1 MSISISINL
10 LGVSP
15 LPLSLPS
22 HTYFLAGAS
31 NQMSVLLIYAFY
43 EWERWRGRWPNKK
56 FIHWSFYSQ
65 LHLFNV
71 DKDEHAFALSL
82 SLTPTICFSVWR
94 NHSYFIKL
102 TDYGLASLGFYTV
115 SFWPEP
121 ELAVSL
127 PSLARRLHCYANCS
141 QWLRLMVKCVKLHSK
156 S

>member
-15 LPLSLPS
+15 PPLLLPLPT
-22 HTYFLAGAS
+22 HIYFLAGAS

-43 EWERWRGRWPNKK
+43 ETGRWPNKK

-82 SLTPTICFSVWR
+82 SLLLS
-94 NHSYFIKL
+94 
-102 TDYGLASLGFYTV
+102 ASLSGVIIHT
-115 SFWPEP
+115 SSSWPTM
-121 ELAVSL
+121 A
-127 PSLARRLHCYANCS
+127 
-141 QWLRLMVKCVKLHSK
+141 WLRLAFIQFLFGPSRAGGVLAQPCPSASLLCKLLPMAAFNGQVCK
-156 S
+156 IA

>member
-82 SLTPTICFSVWR
+82 LLPLS
-94 NHSYFIKL
+94 
-102 TDYGLASLGFYTV
+102 ASLSGVIIHT
-115 SFWPEP
+115 SSSWPTM
-121 ELAVSL
+121 A
-127 PSLARRLHCYANCS
+127 
-141 QWLRLMVKCVKLHSK
+141 WLRLAFIQFLFGLSRAGGVLAQPCPSASLLCKLLPMAAFNGQVCK
-156 S
+156 IA

>member
-82 SLTPTICFSVWR
+82 SLSVPL
-94 NHSYFIKL
+94 S
-102 TDYGLASLGFYTV
+102 ASLSGVIIHT
-115 SFWPEP
+115 SSSWPTM
-121 ELAVSL
+121 A
-127 PSLARRLHCYANCS
+127 
-141 QWLRLMVKCVKLHSK
+141 WLRLAFILFLFGLSLSWRCPCPALPVGFIAMQTAPNGCV
-156 S
+156 